1 MRHRP
6 EHILRITAPLRGLA
20 DRFAYVF
27 LLAAA
32 FAILVLG
39 KADPQIFERARMTV
53 TDITAP
59 VLDALS
65 RPAMT
70 VASTI
75 EEVKELGRLRAE
87 NQALRSQNIQLLKWQ
102 TTARTLMAEN
112 DQLRGLLGFGAD
124 PEASSVTARVIG
136 DSGGA
141 FVRSVLV
148 NAGRRAGVRK
158 GQAAAVGN
166 GLLGRVAE
174 VGERSARILLITDL
188 NSRIPV
194 VIESSRERAV
204 LAGDNSASPRLNY
217 LPITTKVKL
226 GDRIVTSGHGGVFPP
241 GLPVGIVT
249 TVAKDGVRVRPY
261 AAGERLEYIRLMDF
275 GLNGMLDEMLT
286 RDSAGNV
293 GRPSG
298 KVVGAE

>member
-39 KADPQIFERARMTV
+39 KADPQIFERARMAV

-59 VLDALS
+59 VLDVLS

-75 EEVKELGRLRAE
+75 EEVKELSRLREE
-87 NQALRSQNIQLLKWQ
+87 NTALRAQNIQLLKWQ

-112 DQLRGLLGFGAD
+112 NQLRGLLGFGAD

-148 NAGRRAGVRK
+148 NAGKGVGVRK
-158 GQAAAVGN
+158 GQAAVVGN

-204 LAGDNSASPRLNY
+204 LAGDNSASPRLHY
-217 LPITTKVKL
+217 LPITTTVKP

-249 TVAKDGVRVRPY
+249 TVAKEGIQIRPY
-261 AAGERLEYIRLMDF
+261 AAAERLEYIRLMDF
-275 GLNGMLDEMLT
+275 GLNGMLDEMLI
-286 RDSAGNV
+286 RDGTDP
-293 GRPSG
+293 RRLSG
-298 KVVGAE
+298 KTAGAE

>member
-1 MRHRP
+1 LRHRP

-53 TDITAP
+53 TDMTAP

-75 EEVKELGRLRAE
+75 EEVKELGRLRDE
-87 NQALRSQNIQLLKWQ
+87 NQALRSQNILLLKWQ

-148 NAGRRAGVRK
+148 NAGRRVGVRK
-158 GQAAAVGN
+158 GQAAAVGS

-204 LAGDNSASPRLNY
+204 LAGDNSASPRLHY

-249 TVAKDGVRVRPY
+249 SVAKEGVRVRPY
-261 AAGERLEYIRLMDF
+261 AAAERLEYIRLMDY

-286 RDSAGNV
+286 RDGAGNTGRLLGKAV
-293 GRPSG
+293 GS
-298 KVVGAE
+298 E